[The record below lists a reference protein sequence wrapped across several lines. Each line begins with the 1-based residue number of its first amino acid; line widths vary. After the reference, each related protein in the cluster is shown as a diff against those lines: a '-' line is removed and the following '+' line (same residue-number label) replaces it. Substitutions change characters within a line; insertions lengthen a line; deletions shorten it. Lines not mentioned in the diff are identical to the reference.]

1 MCSPFRSS
9 AFERP
14 SGSRRGRPIL
24 LATSTIDVG
33 VDALAEAGISE
44 LMSRRWSAPSWQR
57 ALVRCL
63 RRGF

>member
-1 MCSPFRSS
+1 MSAWTRSPK
-9 AFERP
+9 
-14 SGSRRGRPIL
+14 
-24 LATSTIDVG
+24 
-33 VDALAEAGISE
+33 AEISE